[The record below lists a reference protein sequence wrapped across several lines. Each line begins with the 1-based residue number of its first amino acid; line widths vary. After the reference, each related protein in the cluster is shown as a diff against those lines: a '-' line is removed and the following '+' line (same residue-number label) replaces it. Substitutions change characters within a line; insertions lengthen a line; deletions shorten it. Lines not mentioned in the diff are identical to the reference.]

1 MPKVL
6 SFQQIINDIF
16 YILFTAR
23 SLQILLQVLYFLHTA
38 VQGSHISNTT
48 TSDSTDTDKQKLTS
62 LFFGHIDT

>member
-48 TSDSTDTDKQKLTS
+48 TSDSTDRDEQKLTS

>member
-16 YILFTAR
+16 YILFTAQ
-23 SLQILLQVLYFLHTA
+23 SLQILLQVLHFPHTA
-38 VQGSHISNTT
+38 IQGSHISNAT
-48 TSDSTDTDKQKLTS
+48 TSDSTDTDEQKLTS